1 MMQLADHREGD
12 DLPPIGG
19 LALAEF
25 GGVLVERELAL
36 RLEARSGGR
45 EQGVQQVKH
54 WGRLAG
60 PQARKHQRLCGR
72 RGSEEAQRAVNN
84 LVRNNL

>member
-1 MMQLADHREGD
+1 
-12 DLPPIGG
+12 
-19 LALAEF
+19 
-25 GGVLVERELAL
+25 
-36 RLEARSGGR
+36 
-45 EQGVQQVKH
+45 VKH